1 MRSAH
6 LYRKI
11 NDGMGWNIANCLTGE
26 NLVSIGLLLRVSED
40 LSSLRVIRPAAEGL
54 PHPQCEDQLPRGS
67 IEPWLTEI
75 DRAFPARLN

>member
-6 LYRKI
+6 GYRKI
-11 NDGMGWNIANCLTGE
+11 NNGVGWNIANCVTGE
-26 NLVSIGLLLRVSED
+26 NRVSIGLLPRVSED
-40 LSSLRVIRPAAEGL
+40 LSSLRVVRQAAEEL
-54 PHPQCEDQLPRGS
+54 THPQCGDQLPRGS